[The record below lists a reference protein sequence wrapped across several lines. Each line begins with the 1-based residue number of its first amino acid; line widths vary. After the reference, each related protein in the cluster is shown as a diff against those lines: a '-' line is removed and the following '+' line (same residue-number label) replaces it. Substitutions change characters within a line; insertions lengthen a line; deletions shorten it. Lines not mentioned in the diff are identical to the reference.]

1 MRYELNILDLMKTLF
16 INLNEDLNPFL
27 ASQSISSPFLI
38 CTKKSLSSL
47 PSIQSSLFVIEREE
61 PTLELIEVALKEFK
75 TNMGDAIIAIGE
87 DKVLDFAKI
96 VTLKIKESYD
106 FALKQESLNR
116 HHLNNEVPLILIPT
130 QIFSLS
136 SVNKNAYCA
145 KKPFKIGKDSLVKTT
160 VLIDNNLFSNRTS
173 EESALAIASTY
184 IIALES
190 FIAANSFT
198 LSHSFSKNALS
209 ILLKEFKR
217 FLLAP
222 FDKDIVEIIGEAIAL
237 SLLSFS
243 FSQISLAHALASAI
257 SQQSGI
263 NYSLAL
269 FILFPHTLEYQLKR
283 EKNLEEKLEEVGHF
297 LELEL
302 TFTQFTKSFFAKL
315 NSYTTHK
322 LPRRLYDIVD
332 AEGEKQLILPNDL
345 DLIASFAFLSEEM
358 LKVSTKISSRQIIR
372 VLEAAYWGY
381 NLETD

>member
-1 MRYELNILDLMKTLF
+1 MRDELNILDSMKTLF
-16 INLNEDLNPFL
+16 INLNVDLNAFL
-27 ASQSISSPFLI
+27 ASQRLSSPFLI
-38 CTKKSLSSL
+38 CTKKSASL
-47 PSIQSSLFVIEREE
+47 LAQLPFNLFVIEREE
-61 PTLELIEVALKEFK
+61 ITLELVEVALKEFSA
-75 TNMGDAIIAIGE
+75 NMGDAVIAIGE

-106 FALKQESLNR
+106 IALKQENLNR
-116 HHLNNEVPLILIPT
+116 HHLTNEVPLILVPT

-136 SVNKNAYCA
+136 TVNKKAYCA

-190 FIAANSFT
+190 FIAETSFT

-209 ILLKEFKR
+209 ILLKEYKR

-222 FDKDIVEIIGEAIAL
+222 FDKDILEIIGEAIAL

-263 NYSLAL
+263 DYSLAL
-269 FILFPHTLEYQLKR
+269 FILFPHTLEYQVKR
-283 EKNLEEKLEEVGHF
+283 EKNLEEKLDEVTRF
-297 LELEL
+297 LSLELS
-302 TFTQFTKSFFAKL
+302 FTQFTKSFFTKL

-322 LPRRLYDIVD
+322 LPRRFYDIVD
-332 AEGEKQLILPNDL
+332 VENEKQLILPKDL
-345 DLIASFAFLSEEM
+345 DDIASFAFLSEEM
-358 LKVSTKISSRQIIR
+358 LAVSTKISSRQIIR

-381 NLETD
+381 NLETN